1 MNTGA
6 MELNIKK
13 MEPVHR
19 SGFNP
24 VVCAVGAVL
33 GAAKGAAAGAVAGGL
48 IGGAVEDYIL
58 RVMCSKDRKK
68 EIKPISTAG
77 DHTPCELF
85 RKKKLSASKKTTS
98 SPAGRCVYKGEKTNK
113 KMRTAQGGI
122 GNEYQRNGTEPE

>member
-19 SGFNP
+19 SDFNP

-58 RVMCSKDRKK
+58 GVMCSKDRKK

-85 RKKKLSASKKTTS
+85 RKKNCLQAKKQL
-98 SPAGRCVYKGEKTNK
+98 PARSGAAYIKVKRPTKRC
-113 KMRTAQGGI
+113 AQRKEG
-122 GNEYQRNGTEPE
+122 